1 MSRERMVTRTIL
13 ETEVEVICMDVNTVE
28 TQIKTFTL
36 TGLQKNNDYILKQLK
51 KYHETDTFK
60 LVAIQNV
67 HEKES
72 MYGMKEIDFIKVAMK
87 LDPDTRKVVE

>member
-1 MSRERMVTRTIL
+1 MTRERMITRTIL
-13 ETEVEVICMDVNTVE
+13 QTEVDVICMDVTTVE
-28 TQIKTFTL
+28 TAVKTFTL

-51 KYHETDTFK
+51 KQYETDTYK

-67 HEKES
+67 QEKET

-87 LDPDTRKVVE
+87 LNPETRKVAE

>member
-1 MSRERMVTRTIL
+1 MARERMVTRTIL
-13 ETEVEVICMDVNTVE
+13 QTEVDVICMDVTTVE
-28 TQIKTFTL
+28 TTVKTFTL
-36 TGLQKNNDYILKQLK
+36 TGLQKNTDYILKQLK
-51 KYHETDTFK
+51 KQHETETFK

-67 HEKES
+67 QEKEI

>member
-1 MSRERMVTRTIL
+1 MARERMVTRTIL
-13 ETEVEVICMDVNTVE
+13 ETEVNVICMDVTTVE
-28 TQIKTFTL
+28 TLVETFTL

-51 KYHETDTFK
+51 KQYETDTYK

-67 HEKES
+67 QEKET

-87 LDPDTRKVVE
+87 LDPETRKVVE